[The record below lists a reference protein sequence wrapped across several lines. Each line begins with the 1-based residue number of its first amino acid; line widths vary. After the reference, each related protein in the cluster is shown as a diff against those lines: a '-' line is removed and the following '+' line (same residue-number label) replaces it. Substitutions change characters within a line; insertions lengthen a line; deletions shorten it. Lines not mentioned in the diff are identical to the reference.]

1 MVFFLFLYY
10 LISDGRISFLGFILY
25 RKFPFQDSSLSGTIL
40 FRNYSIQNESFSGII
55 LIRNYSIQIESFFRN
70 HPFQE
75 LSITGNVLSKTL
87 SMQKIFCYFFS
98 SSMLEIT
105 RSSTRSSIDDAN
117 AEVSHTNL
125 SARESFG
132 SLR

>member
-87 SMQKIFCYFFS
+87 SMQKIFCYFFRQACWKLLDRPQGVQLTTP
-98 SSMLEIT
+98 MP
-105 RSSTRSSIDDAN
+105 RC
-117 AEVSHTNL
+117 HTQICLPGNL
-125 SARESFG
+125 SG
-132 SLR
+132 H